1 MSSDLATGTLSL
13 VIKAFEKVGLAL
25 LFFLMGI
32 TWILIN
38 PLISLAMEPRYFDVM
53 GVSPWDGVGAMTWIA
68 SLIYIAIGVMLLLR
82 KYKPSV
88 KIPEMAYTVAFG
100 ALALL
105 ALIDLISLKD
115 QYPRDLFAHFDS
127 LAKELQTYIV
137 MSYIAAI
144 LNLLAL
150 GGVVALM
157 LTKGK
162 FNKYFWVPGAL
173 AVFGALMTAIGSLV
187 YVSRFKD
194 AIAKHAQPGYI
205 FSIVFGLFL
214 GLALLV
220 FCYVFVLN
228 AETQEVE
235 EKAENAPVASEAAAT
250 EATPKLT
257 QKQQEAL
264 DAAKEYF
271 ELGAYSEE
279 EYEAEKKRILN
290 EL

>member
-1 MSSDLATGTLSL
+1 MNSDLATGSLSL

-38 PLISLAMEPRYFDVM
+38 PLISLAMEPRYFDAM

-150 GGVVALM
+150 VGVVALM

-173 AVFGALMTAIGSLV
+173 GAFGALMTAIGSLV

-194 AIAKHAQPGYI
+194 AIPKYSQSGYI
-205 FSIVFGLFL
+205 FNIVFGLFL

-220 FCYVFVLN
+220 FCYGFILN
-228 AETQEVE
+228 AETQEVA
-235 EKAENAPVASEAAAT
+235 EKAENTPVASEAAAT
-250 EATPKLT
+250 EAAPKLT